1 MGTDPEDLEETE
13 LPDRGQAGYGCYL
26 EQLGRG
32 GADSSDGF
40 SRTQTS
46 LGVDSMPCL

>member
-1 MGTDPEDLEETE
+1 MDPKDLEEAE
-13 LPDRGQAGYGCYL
+13 LPGGGQTGYGCYP

-32 GADSSDGF
+32 GAHFSDGF
-40 SRTQTS
+40 SRTQFS